1 MNILFIIDLNN
12 VAVTNNIIYLY
23 VKFIKDFIYNKILYK
38 NTFAITINLIN
49 TVRLCDSSIL

>member
-49 TVRLCDSSIL
+49 TVRLWDSSIL